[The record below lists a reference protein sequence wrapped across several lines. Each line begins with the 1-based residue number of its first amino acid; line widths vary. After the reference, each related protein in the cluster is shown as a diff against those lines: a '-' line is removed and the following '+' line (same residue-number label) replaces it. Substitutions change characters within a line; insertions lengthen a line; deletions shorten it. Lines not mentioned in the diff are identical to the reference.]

1 MVELK
6 LGRTPVYFSPS
17 SPGAN
22 ITTEQNPSLEVISN
36 VSPSG
41 DLFIISE
48 GTTSRRRNIPGKIG
62 KRSIVKIANNAD
74 WSLLLGIVDEN
85 RVLRSHSVN
94 YAIWERKRRTCRVGS
109 GIS

>member
-22 ITTEQNPSLEVISN
+22 ITTEQKPSLEVMSN

-41 DLFIISE
+41 DLLIISHR
-48 GTTSRRRNIPGKIG
+48 TACRREKHTR
-62 KRSIVKIANNAD
+62 
-74 WSLLLGIVDEN
+74 
-85 RVLRSHSVN
+85 
-94 YAIWERKRRTCRVGS
+94 
-109 GIS
+109 